1 MKFKHEP
8 AILDITE
15 TDSEDSEDSSESESS
30 VAYTKDSIDHYK
42 LY

>member
-8 AILDITE
+8 ATLDILE
-15 TDSEDSEDSSESESS
+15 TDSEDSEDSSVSESS
-30 VAYTKDSIDHYK
+30 VAYTKDSIDDYK